1 VPRPGVSLAARLGAA
16 GALLAAL
23 IVILILVFGSSSP
36 YTIRAQFQNASGLVT
51 GNNVLLGT
59 AAVGTV
65 SSIGLTENGLAEVTM
80 HLHGVGK
87 LHQGTV
93 ARIYEDSLSGIA
105 AKYIELEPGPNSAPA
120 ISSGGT
126 IGQGNTYSEV
136 NLDALLDSLNAKT
149 RGGLANTIRGE
160 AASLQ
165 GKGKAANRTLKYLA
179 PGLQSTSRVTQEL
192 ARDEPSFD
200 GLLVQGAKAM
210 SQLSSRSDELTQLVS
225 NTSQAT
231 GAIAD
236 QSQALERSLDLLP
249 GVLRRSTTT
258 FAGLDRTLDSLTPV
272 VNASKSNDAELAEF
286 LSELDTVSGKALP
299 TVRALNDLVSNP
311 SGGGDLI
318 SLLRESP
325 SLAATAAKSYPEMIK
340 QFEQSKP
347 QLNYLRDYTPD
358 VVAALSDVGQAS
370 STYDAFGHF
379 VRSQPDVFAL
389 TVNGAHQLVEQF
401 PGDRYQGLHHVT
413 KRCPGSAVQPAP
425 DGSAPT
431 AVPGCDT
438 SQVPPG
444 Q

>member
-1 VPRPGVSLAARLGAA
+1 M
-16 GALLAAL
+16 
-23 IVILILVFGSSSP
+23 ILVLGSSSP

-51 GNNVLLGT
+51 GNNVLIGS

-65 SSIGLTENGLAEVTM
+65 SSIGLTPNGLAEVTM

-105 AKYIELEPGPNSAPA
+105 AKYVELEPGPDTAPA
-120 ISSGGT
+120 IASGGT
-126 IGQGNTYSEV
+126 IGQGHTYSEV

-165 GKGKAANRTLKYLA
+165 GKGKAANRTLQYLA
-179 PGLQSTSRVTQEL
+179 PGLASTAQVTREL
-192 ARDEPSFD
+192 VRDEPSFD

-210 SQLSSRSDELTQLVS
+210 QQLSSRSDELSQLIS

-231 GAIAD
+231 GAID
-236 QSQALERSLDLLP
+236 SQSAALARSLDLLP
-249 GVLRRSTTT
+249 GVLRRATAT
-258 FAGLDRTLDSLTPV
+258 FAGLDRTLNSLTPV
-272 VNASKSNDAELAEF
+272 VNASKPNLAELPTF
-286 LSELDTVSGKALP
+286 LSELEIVSGKARP

-311 SGGGDLI
+311 SGAGDLI

-325 SLAATAAKSYPEMIK
+325 SLAATAAKAYPQMIK

-370 STYDAFGHF
+370 SYYDAFGHY

-389 TVNGAHQLVEQF
+389 TVNGADQLVQQF
-401 PGDRYQGLHHVT
+401 PGQRYAGLHHVT
-413 KRCPGSAVQPAP
+413 ARCPGSAVQPAP
-425 DGSAPT
+425 DGSAPVS
-431 AVPGCDT
+431 VPGCDS

-444 Q
+444 R